1 MFLVSSIS
9 SKKTYKNKS
18 TTMSISKVEF
28 VHSFFGRN
36 VNLKKSFRLCLTFNS
51 SCIKPFFLFFSA
63 LVKESVTIEDLTRKI
78 KGRVLTVN
86 EVGHAFDLSLKI
98 DQTGACYVVFPDCPP
113 FPMPNPNM
121 PTLGAM
127 IAFGK
132 YFGGPL
138 SLETFNGKHVI
149 LAAVLILLFLY
160 MVLCIIF

>member
-1 MFLVSSIS
+1 L
-9 SKKTYKNKS
+9 
-18 TTMSISKVEF
+18 
-28 VHSFFGRN
+28 
-36 VNLKKSFRLCLTFNS
+36 
-51 SCIKPFFLFFSA
+51 LFFSA

-98 DQTGACYVVFPDCPP
+98 DQNGACYVVFPDCPP